1 MAVEV
6 LTVPS
11 TVKPT
16 ARLGIGAI
24 SWSLFEGARNPY
36 VMLIMIYVFTPYI
49 SAAVV
54 GDPVR
59 GQELVSRYAQYAGW
73 IVMIT
78 APFLG
83 ATVDQMGR
91 RKGWLGLVVAAM
103 CALMASLWFVRADG
117 TGIALAT
124 CMLMVMALN
133 VLFPYSEVLHNS
145 LLVRAAGLRGAH
157 KASGLALAL
166 GNLFAVLALA
176 FTAWAFALPGK
187 VAWPFVPAA
196 PLFGLDA
203 AAHEHERIVGPMAA
217 LIFALGALPLFLFT
231 PDAPRTR
238 VTLLR
243 ALIDGASTLRGML
256 KSIGSNRD
264 AAIFL
269 VSRMFY
275 VDGMTAILLY
285 YGLFAAGVMRWGP
298 LELLFN
304 GILLSILSVLGG
316 FVGRWMDGSLG
327 PKRALQIS
335 VGMSLVGLVAL
346 LGMAPDKI
354 LYVWS
359 HEVATQPPLWHGPVF
374 RTLPDV
380 VFVLIGFMSAVFI
393 TAQYASSR
401 TLLTR
406 LTPPSQ
412 TGAYFGLFALSGTAT
427 VWLGSFMVN
436 LGTRIFHTQQG
447 GFATITLLLA
457 LGFVGLSFVRGGKA
471 EIPVDVPPGQ

>member
-1 MAVEV
+1 MI
-6 LTVPS
+6 TSP
-11 TVKPT
+11 
-16 ARLGIGAI
+16 ARVNHAAKLSIGAI

-36 VMLIMIYVFTPYI
+36 VILIMIYVFIPYI

-59 GQELVSRYAQYAGW
+59 GQELVSRFAQYAGW
-73 IVMIT
+73 IVMVT

-83 ATVDQMGR
+83 AAVDEMGR
-91 RKGWLGLVVAAM
+91 RKVWLGVVVVMM
-103 CALMASLWFVRADG
+103 CSLMASLWFLRVDG
-117 TGIALAT
+117 TGISLLT
-124 CMLMVMALN
+124 GMLMIMGLN
-133 VLFPYSEVLHNS
+133 VLFPYTEVLHNS

-166 GNLFAVLALA
+166 GNLFAVFALV

-187 VAWPFVPAA
+187 VDWAFVPHA
-196 PLFGLDA
+196 PLFGLDPT
-203 AAHEHERIVGPMAA
+203 AHEHERIVGPMAA

-231 PDAPRTR
+231 PDAERTG
-238 VTLLR
+238 VSPLR
-243 ALIDGASTLRGML
+243 AFADGASTLWRML
-256 KSIGSNRD
+256 KTMKGNRD
-264 AAIFL
+264 AAVFL
-269 VSRMFY
+269 LARMFY

-285 YGLFAAGVMRWGP
+285 YGIFAAGVMHWGP

-316 FVGRWMDGSLG
+316 FVGRWMDGGLG
-327 PKRALQIS
+327 PRRALQIS
-335 VGMSLVGLVAL
+335 VGMSLLGLL
-346 LGMAPDKI
+346 GMLGMAPDRI
-354 LYVWS
+354 LYLWHYDAAAHV
-359 HEVATQPPLWHGPVF
+359 PLWNGPVF
-374 RTLPDV
+374 RTLPDI
-380 VFVLIGFMSAVFI
+380 VFILIGFSSAVFI

-412 TGAYFGLFALSGTAT
+412 TGTFFGLFALSGTAT

-457 LGFVGLSFVRGGKA
+457 LGLVGLSFVRGGKR
-471 EIPVDVPPGQ
+471 EVPADT